1 MSSHALVTG
10 AGTGIGRAV
19 SMALAMRGLTVHAV
33 GRRQGPLEELRHDA
47 AGLPG
52 EIVVHVADAG
62 TPGSL
67 ENLLAGLVGRLEVAV
82 ASAGFFE
89 RGAVAE
95 LSSTSWDAQVHANLT
110 TAFHTLKA
118 VTTRMREQEA
128 LDGCAGHVFTLNS
141 GAGVQA
147 FPTGSAYA
155 ASKHGLRG
163 LVESL
168 RGELSGTGIK
178 LTDLVVSATVESEM
192 SAGRDVPMISADA
205 VAHTVTACLDLAGI
219 ATWDRV
225 DISQLR

>member
-1 MSSHALVTG
+1 MKRHALVTG
-10 AGTGIGRAV
+10 AGTGIGRAIAI
-19 SMALAMRGLTVHAV
+19 ALAERGLTVHAV
-33 GRRQGPLEELRHDA
+33 GRRQPPLEGLRQSA
-47 AGLPG
+47 ADLPG
-52 EIVVHVADAG
+52 EVVVHVADAG
-62 TPGSL
+62 VPGNL
-67 ENLLAGLVGRLEVAV
+67 EDLLSGVEGRLEVAV

-95 LSSTSWDAQVHANLT
+95 LSPASWDAQVHGNLT

-118 VTTRMREQEA
+118 VTTRMQSQEKI
-128 LDGCAGHVFTLNS
+128 DGCAGHVFTLNS
-141 GAGVQA
+141 GAGVQG

-168 RGELSGTGIK
+168 RQELTGTGVK

-192 SAGRDVPMISADA
+192 SAGRDVPMISPDA
-205 VAHTVTACLDLAGI
+205 VAHTVTACLDLGGI